1 MNITKVL
8 AEETANKMVKPLE
21 KKISLLQD
29 EQVRIA
35 EEVVRKSIPQEIT
48 DCFQKFRSYF
58 SVAHNIT
65 LFNGSYEKRV
75 TGLKGFPSVNTYY
88 PHIEADRE
96 IIGKIDK
103 LDIEISAV
111 KNEKAKVY
119 ESVVASLLTLRT
131 FKRIK
136 ENFPEAYRHI
146 ACYEDKERTSVAL
159 PINNIM
165 DTLKK
170 YTV

>member
-1 MNITKVL
+1 
-8 AEETANKMVKPLE
+8 
-21 KKISLLQD
+21 
-29 EQVRIA
+29 
-35 EEVVRKSIPQEIT
+35 
-48 DCFQKFRSYF
+48 
-58 SVAHNIT
+58 VA
-65 LFNGSYEKRV
+65 KRV
-75 TGLKGFPSVNTYY
+75 KVEWLFHY

-96 IIGKIDK
+96 VIEKIDK
-103 LDIEISAV
+103 LEIEISAV
-111 KNEKAKVY
+111 KDEKTKVY

-146 ACYEDKERTSVAL
+146 ACYEDKGKTSVSL
-159 PINNIM
+159 PIDNIM